1 MVVKKTIDVWKTKQ
15 WYTVVAPKFLGEVH
29 TTLTIPATEE
39 ATLLNRVI
47 SIPLKEVTR
56 DISHLYF
63 SVRLRVSEIN
73 GKNAFTKFIGFSL
86 AREYIST
93 LVRRRRDALE
103 LHIPLKS
110 KDGVEFQLSA
120 LMVTQGTCSDA
131 QKKGLRN
138 ALAEELK
145 RRSAAA
151 DFGDF
156 IRSIMF
162 QQLNAELH
170 KVLVKI
176 YPLKR
181 VELTKAELYE
191 EFDVAQAMQIDQ
203 KTADRDESP
212 EKQDARV
219 KEEAAATQE
228 EPAKEEAEASAPA
241 AAE

>member
-1 MVVKKTIDVWKTKQ
+1 MAVKKTIDSWKAKQ
-15 WYTVVAPKFLGEVH
+15 WYTLVAPKFLGEVH

-63 SVRLRVSEIN
+63 SVRLRVSEIK

-86 AREYIST
+86 AREYVST

-110 KDGVEFQLSA
+110 KDGIEFQLSS
-120 LMVTQGTCSDA
+120 LIVTQGTCSET

-138 ALAEELK
+138 MLAEELK
-145 RRSAAA
+145 KRSAAA

-170 KVLVKI
+170 KALAKV

-191 EFDVAQAMQIDQ
+191 EFDVQQTMQIAQ
-203 KTADRDESP
+203 RPA
-212 EKQDARV
+212 EKQ
-219 KEEAAATQE
+219 
-228 EPAKEEAEASAPA
+228 EPVKEEAEAAPVA
-241 AAE
+241 SE

>member
-15 WYTVVAPKFLGEVH
+15 WYTIVAPKFLGEVH

-56 DISHLYF
+56 DFSHLYF
-63 SVRLRVSEIN
+63 SVRLRVSEIK

-110 KDGVEFQLSA
+110 KDGVEFQLSS
-120 LMVTQGTCSDA
+120 LIVTSGTCSEA

-138 ALAEELK
+138 ALKDELQK
-145 RRSAAA
+145 RSSNA

-162 QQLNAELH
+162 QQLALELH
-170 KVLVKI
+170 KALVKI

-181 VELTKAELYE
+181 IELTKAELYE
-191 EFDVAQAMQIDQ
+191 EFDVQQAMDINQQ
-203 KTADRDESP
+203 P
-212 EKQDARV
+212 LEKQAE
-219 KEEAAATQE
+219 KKEAAEEAPAT
-228 EPAKEEAEASAPA
+228 A
-241 AAE
+241 

>member
-63 SVRLRVSEIN
+63 SVRLRVSEIK

-103 LHIPLKS
+103 LHIPLKC

-120 LMVTQGTCSDA
+120 LIVTQGTCSEA

-145 RRSAAA
+145 KRSGAS

-162 QQLNAELH
+162 QQMNAELH
-170 KVLVKI
+170 KALVRI

-191 EFDVAQAMQIDQ
+191 EFDVAQTMQVEQ

-212 EKQDARV
+212 EKQEARA
-219 KEEAAATQE
+219 KEEAAPVEAPAE
-228 EPAKEEAEASAPA
+228 ETPASA
-241 AAE
+241 

>member
-15 WYTVVAPKFLGEVH
+15 WYMVVAPKFLGEVH
-29 TTLTIPATEE
+29 TTLTIPASEE

-63 SVRLRVSEIN
+63 SVRLRVSEIK

-110 KDGVEFQLSA
+110 KDGVEFQLSS
-120 LMVTQGTCSDA
+120 LIVTSGTCSET
-131 QKKGLRN
+131 QKKALRN
-138 ALAEELK
+138 VLAEELK
-145 RRSAAA
+145 KKSSAS

-162 QQLNAELH
+162 QQLSAELH
-170 KVLVKI
+170 KTLSKI

-181 VELTKAELYE
+181 IELIKAELYE
-191 EFDVAQAMQIDQ
+191 EFDVEQTMQIEQ
-203 KTADRDESP
+203 KDVAAKE
-212 EKQDARV
+212 EKPA
-219 KEEAAATQE
+219 EATPEAAAE
-228 EPAKEEAEASAPA
+228 
-241 AAE
+241 